1 MSDVIFAAVGTI
13 LAMVWFYLAAKG
25 IRRYA
30 AYVEVLNS
38 SEYFM
43 KELFGIGYYAIER
56 FKVELSAPH
65 FRKRMEHLNELR
77 GKNNASFYVRTDV
90 AAQITYALTLLPL
103 GFLLS
108 VCTDE
113 KAVLMIAFLISV
125 VLIIYV
131 EYDEDN
137 KLEKRHSSIRRDFPH
152 VLSQLALLIN
162 AGMPLREAIEA
173 VASRGNSVFYEEIRI
188 LLEDMKNGI
197 PDYEALQK
205 FALRCGIPEV
215 RKFSSIVIQNVKK
228 GSTELAFALM
238 DLSQEVWR
246 ARVNGV
252 REEGENASAK
262 LLIPIFIIFG
272 GILLM
277 VVVPVLK
284 NMNF

>member
-1 MSDVIFAAVGTI
+1 M
-13 LAMVWFYLAAKG
+13 
-25 IRRYA
+25 
-30 AYVEVLNS
+30 
-38 SEYFM
+38 
-43 KELFGIGYYAIER
+43 
-56 FKVELSAPH
+56 
-65 FRKRMEHLNELR
+65 
-77 GKNNASFYVRTDV
+77 
-90 AAQITYALTLLPL
+90 
-103 GFLLS
+103 
-108 VCTDE
+108 
-113 KAVLMIAFLISV
+113 
-125 VLIIYV
+125 
-131 EYDEDN
+131 
-137 KLEKRHSSIRRDFPH
+137 
-152 VLSQLALLIN
+152 LSQLALLIN